1 MSAVTIPT
9 DPELYFF
16 TQTTTLDGVPYLLT
30 FRFND
35 REQAYYLQIA
45 SADGFVTYAQG
56 IKLVANYPLLMSF
69 ATPPGEMMAVSFA
82 QDDSPPRIGELGDGL
97 RCELL
102 YFPQADVIAGGT
114 ETWRF
119 PGPLGV

>member
-1 MSAVTIPT
+1 MAAVVIPT
-9 DPELYFF
+9 DTSLYFW

-45 SADGFVTYAQG
+45 SADGLTTYVQG
-56 IKLVANYPLLMSF
+56 LKLVCNFPLLMSF
-69 ATPPGEMMAVSFA
+69 TTPPGEIMCVSFT
-82 QDDSPPRIGELGDGL
+82 QDDSPARIGDLGDGL
-97 RCELL
+97 RCQLF

-114 ETWRF
+114 AGETWRN
-119 PGPLGV
+119 PGPL